1 MSQILKNPTT
11 YESLDSLFD
20 FAVPGL
26 QILLDFESNFIYSSL
41 SGALNIQFVVVIIF
55 ICLLIVVYLL
65 VWVPFLIELNTRV
78 KFYLIILDKLKYR
91 NVEYDTIR
99 YDKID

>member
-1 MSQILKNPTT
+1 MRL
-11 YESLDSLFD
+11 LDSLFD

-41 SGALNIQFVVVIIF
+41 SGALNIQFIVVIIF

-65 VWVPFLIELNTRV
+65 VWVPFLIELNTRINQNIEMLNMIPLDMI
-78 KFYLIILDKLKYR
+78 KQIKSLRRFIKNLIKQMDS
-91 NVEYDTIR
+91 
-99 YDKID
+99 

>member
-1 MSQILKNPTT
+1 MSSILKNPST
-11 YESLDSLFD
+11 YELLDSLFD

-41 SGALNIQFVVVIIF
+41 SGALNIQFIVVIIF

-78 KFYLIILDKLKYR
+78 IKYHKIDKLKHR
-91 NVEYDTIR
+91 NVEYDTFG